1 MVKRRDFLKLGAAA
15 AAGAPVLAGTQARA
29 KESQT
34 LTHGGAD
41 YSYQSGSERE
51 AIPTACAMCASR
63 CAAIGYVENGYVLKV
78 EGNPDSQRTLGAMC
92 AKGQAG
98 INQVYDPDRILRPMR
113 RAGKRGEGKWEQIS
127 WDEALNDLAG
137 RLGKLRDDGHP
148 EKFMFHHGWISASA
162 ERLINRVFLPAYGTA
177 TIANNSC
184 LGQSARRTAHELT
197 WGGNT
202 DSWDFDKTRYVLN
215 FGSNVMEAD
224 TNHVALAR
232 RLSFALTDRNVK
244 MVTFDVR
251 LSNTAA
257 MSDQWIQIMPGT
269 DGAVVLAMCNVV
281 MAEGLYSGRGEEFL
295 QFVRATENPHAT
307 TAEKIAALKAHLAE
321 FTPEW
326 AEQISGVDADVI
338 REIAIE
344 FATAGPACLISSR
357 GASAQYNGVETERAI
372 QMLAALTGNID
383 NPGGRCVGAAP
394 NWVYPTGPE
403 NKPEPRRLEI
413 LNGVPDAAA
422 LPMFG
427 IGHQALRM
435 IKDGAAGRPEI
446 YLWYNY
452 NPAFSN
458 AGIQENIDIL
468 KDESLL
474 PFTVAVTPFYDE
486 SAALA
491 DLILPDAVY
500 LETFDFEDGISPT
513 QVPEYYIRQPVV
525 SPQGEARDF
534 KDVCCD
540 LANRIGLSLGFET
553 AEEFVEQSCKLTPI
567 IKSKAGGFS
576 GMLKRGVWHDRDAA
590 PAYYSYKKIVPEEAL
605 QVDGVIFDEETGV
618 YWNWKTAGASSESEA
633 LAAGY
638 QHTAGAFRGYVGQS
652 IRGTVYECFK
662 PGRANKT
669 GYFELYSASLR
680 AKGRPPMPTFATT
693 PEHQEMASGDM
704 ILTSFRVNVQTL
716 SRTQNCRWLDEIS
729 DDQSVWINPAS
740 ARLYSIADGDQI
752 KIKSGLGEI
761 EATAKVTENV
771 IPGVVA
777 MPGHGGHWEY
787 GRYASGE
794 KAPFGLES
802 DLPYEKHIW
811 WNRDSGAHPNWIIDN
826 TAEPISGQQRWM
838 DTVVSVR
845 KA

>member
-15 AAGAPVLAGTQARA
+15 AAGAPVLAGTPARA
-29 KESQT
+29 KESKT
-34 LTHGGAD
+34 LARGGAD
-41 YSYQSGSERE
+41 YSYQSGFERE
-51 AIPTACAMCASR
+51 AVPTACAMCASR

-92 AKGQAG
+92 AKGQAS

-137 RLGKLRDDGHP
+137 RLGKLRDEGHP
-148 EKFMFHHGWISASA
+148 EKFMFHRGWISASA
-162 ERLINRVFLPAYGTA
+162 ERLIEQVFLPTYGTA

-197 WGGNT
+197 WGGHI

-257 MSDQWIQIMPGT
+257 VSDLWIQIMPGT
-269 DGAVVLAMCNVV
+269 DGAVALAMCNVV

-295 QFVRATENPHAT
+295 RFVRATENPKAT

-326 AEQISGVDADVI
+326 AEQISGVEADVI

-344 FATAGPACLISSR
+344 FATAGAACLISSR

-383 NPGGRCVGAAP
+383 NPGGRCAAATP

-403 NKPEPRRLEI
+403 GKPEPRRLEI
-413 LNGVPDAAA
+413 LNGAPDAAA
-422 LPMFG
+422 LPIFG

-435 IKDGAAGRPEI
+435 IKDGAAGRPEV

-491 DLILPDAVY
+491 DLILPDAVF

-513 QVPEYYIRQPVV
+513 QVPEYSIRQPVV
-525 SPQGEARDF
+525 PPQGEARDF

-540 LANRIGLSLGFET
+540 LANRIGLSLGFES

-576 GMLKRGVWHDRDAA
+576 GMLKRGVWYDPDAA

-605 QVDGVIFDEETGV
+605 QEDGVIFDEETGV
-618 YWNWKTAGASSESEA
+618 YWNWKKAGASSEGEA

-638 QHTAGAFRGYVGQS
+638 QQTAGAFSGYVGQS
-652 IRGTVYECFK
+652 ISGTVYECFR
-662 PGRANKT
+662 PDRTNKT
-669 GYFELYSASLR
+669 GYFELYSASLS
-680 AKGRPPMPTFATT
+680 AKGRSPMPTFATA

-740 ARLYSIADGDQI
+740 AKLHSIADGNRI

-761 EATAKVTENV
+761 EVTAKVTENV

-794 KAPFGLES
+794 KAPFGLEN

-811 WNRDSGAHPNWIIDN
+811 WSRDGGAHPNWIIDN
-826 TAEPISGQQRWM
+826 SAEPISGQQRWM
-838 DTVVSVR
+838 DTVVSVS